1 MTSATLLNRRA
12 LLALALLLPSL
23 AQAQQTGG
31 PLPQF
36 GKAPLREIVAALT
49 PEEKVKLVVGM
60 GFYPAGFPEGI
71 LPASDPEDR
80 KVPEKVPGAA
90 GRTHAI
96 PRLGIPSLTLSDGPA
111 GVRISPI
118 RGGDSTKTY
127 YATAFPVASLLASS
141 WDTALV
147 RRVGAAFGREVRA
160 FGIDQRGPDVDLFC
174 GVPSENRGPEARRQI

>member
-1 MTSATLLNRRA
+1 MKTLTLARRGLLAALATLPG
-12 LLALALLLPSL
+12 LALAQPNR
-23 AQAQQTGG
+23 
-31 PLPQF
+31 PLPQL
-36 GKAPLREIVAALT
+36 GQAPIKEIVAALT

-60 GFYPAGFPEGI
+60 GFYPAGFPEGM

-96 PRLGIPSLTLSDGPA
+96 ARLGIPSLTLSDGPA
-111 GVRISPI
+111 GVRIAPI

-127 YATAFPVASLLASS
+127 YATAFPVATLLASS

-147 RRVGAAFGREVRA
+147 RRVGQAFGRECGPLASTCCWRRA
-160 FGIDQRGPDVDLFC
+160 
-174 GVPSENRGPEARRQI
+174 